1 MGTRAMVCVQSYANG
16 IYELFYRHN
25 DGNPDALGF
34 ELVCFL
40 GEVYHDIELGFVKD
54 LTPIQFIDRMVKAL
68 RLQPE
73 NRTVED
79 FQDAFL
85 KVQGDL
91 EYLYVLR
98 LDSVFRRTRFDLYKT
113 SNPYTKA
120 NFVFHVLGFY
130 MMFAPQRIRDI
141 SEKMGQAE
149 LISCVALQAVAGFE
163 KATEKQA
170 YEKT

>member
-40 GEVYHDIELGFVKD
+40 GEVYRDIELGFVKD

-98 LDSVFRRTRFDLYKT
+98 LDSAFRRTRFDLYKT

-149 LISCVALQAVAGFE
+149 LISRVALQAIAGFE

>member
-40 GEVYHDIELGFVKD
+40 GEVYRDIELGFVKD
-54 LTPIQFIDRMVKAL
+54 LTPMQFIDRMVTAL

-79 FQDAFL
+79 FQNAFL

-91 EYLYVLR
+91 EYLYVIR
-98 LDSVFRRTRFDLYKT
+98 LDSNFRRTRFDLYKT
-113 SNPYTKA
+113 SNPYTTV
-120 NFVFHVLGFY
+120 NFVFHVMGFY
-130 MMFAPQRIRDI
+130 MMFAPQRVRNI
-141 SEKMGQAE
+141 SEKMEQAE
-149 LISCVALQAVAGFE
+149 LISAR
-163 KATEKQA
+163 
-170 YEKT
+170 